1 MISRILFGTLE
12 KLLMI
17 ALALMVIM
25 IFGNVVLRYGFNSGI
40 TESEELSRFIF
51 VWLIFIGAFLTLRDR
66 AHLGVNSLV
75 RLMSYKAQRLVRI
88 GGDVATLACCYLLGM
103 GAWHQTIDNME
114 NYSPVAGVPLGWVYV
129 SCVLCCIGMAL
140 LLLRS
145 IFEVA
150 TGKVRDEDIFASNAE
165 GLVE

>member
-75 RLMSYKAQRLVRI
+75 RAMPFKAQRLVRI
-88 GGDVATLACCYLLGM
+88 GGDIATLLCCYLLGL
-103 GAWHQTIDNME
+103 GAWRQTVDNLE
-114 NYSPVAGVPLGWVYV
+114 NFSPVAGVPLGWVYV
-129 SCVLCCIGMAL
+129 SCVLCCIGMAV

-150 TGKVRDEDIFASNAE
+150 TGRVRDEEIFGSNAD

>member
-12 KLLMI
+12 KLLML

-40 TESEELSRFIF
+40 TESEELSRFVF

-75 RLMSYKAQRLVRI
+75 RAMPFKAQRLVRI
-88 GGDVATLACCYLLGM
+88 GGDIATLVCCYLLGL
-103 GAWHQTIDNME
+103 GAWRQTVDNLE
-114 NYSPVAGVPLGWVYV
+114 NYSPVAGIPLGWVYF
-129 SCVLCCIGMAL
+129 SCVLCCIGMAIL
-140 LLLRS
+140 QLRS
-145 IFEVA
+145 IFDVA
-150 TGKVRDEDIFASNAE
+150 TGRISDEEIFASNAD